1 MKLKIFSGLI
11 LSFCLLT
18 ALTSCTSDMLSE
30 NPSEAHGLK
39 VGVSINSLAFSPTR
53 ASNEKLLNGT
63 LNEDKIKTLDIYIFD
78 QSGTT
83 QLLYDHFVNVSLDKD
98 LQLNT
103 ELDWRDQF
111 KNTEQYQVYA
121 LANCPQGASD
131 IRTVD
136 QLKALVQTDADI
148 YKMYGDG
155 SEKDPDDF
163 SKDKTFLM
171 DGEIQNWSPKTTT
184 GEDET
189 IKINLKRAASK
200 IKLFL
205 TLSPEMKKTYT
216 LLPNACTWKFVNY
229 TANTSVIDST
239 NATKPSEQSSGTL
252 RSMQVNADGSDSV
265 TTYTYT
271 NDWSKQPLENT
282 PYILVNLPVQD
293 KASGKTYTGNYYRIP
308 FLPTATKKT
317 ERNFIYNSNDT
328 ICTLGSSTEL
338 TDKPFGPVNYS
349 KIPWVVDDVDINA
362 DSVRYLLVSPT
373 NVIMQNV
380 DNDSSVRYYSS
391 SDITSIKID
400 SVYYYD
406 KVGDKQMINADN
418 YGDYGISVVPS
429 SNLRTGTIT
438 IHSNIPDNKGIR
450 YIKFTVTN
458 GDGKSQQV
466 YVKQY
471 PLEYIQFIDGWYST
485 RTLDTWVDWIRD
497 QTPHSDK
504 KITEDN
510 NQVFFARV
518 YDSDRI
524 YDINDKKQ
532 YSGDY
537 VAVKGSV
544 LDKSTNNRCMY
555 VIEVTSTSDQYT
567 ISHPKMDEDG
577 ISNDNV
583 VSPAF
588 MIASQLGVVNPLNYS
603 NEGMLVAK
611 HCKTYREVDTKKNKY
626 DGWRLPT
633 HEELDIIK
641 KYQEGDNTVMDP
653 VLKGKYYYAA
663 DGKTYEI
670 LSNGSNGRD
679 HNTYYVRCVRDLSPE
694 EVKELDEQK
703 K

>member
-11 LSFCLLT
+11 LSFCLMS

-63 LNEDKIKTLDIYIFD
+63 LNEDKVKTLDIYIFD

-83 QLLYDHFVNVSLDKD
+83 QLLYDHFVDVSLDKD

-103 ELDWRDQF
+103 ELDWRETF
-111 KNTEQYQVYA
+111 KSTEQYQVYA
-121 LANCPQGASD
+121 LANCPEGASD

-136 QLKALVQTDADI
+136 QLKALAQTDADI

-163 SKDKTFLM
+163 SKNKTFLM
-171 DGEIQNWSPKTTT
+171 DGEILNWSPKTTT
-184 GEDET
+184 GVDET

-200 IKLFL
+200 IKLSL
-205 TLSPEMKKTYT
+205 TLSPEMKKAYT

-229 TANTSVIDST
+229 TDHTSVIDST
-239 NATKPSEQSSGTL
+239 NAAKPGEKTSGTL
-252 RSMQVNADGSDSV
+252 HSMKTNADGSDSV
-265 TTYTYT
+265 ITYTYT
-271 NDWSKQPLENT
+271 NDWSKQPLDST

-293 KASGKTYTGNYYRIP
+293 KTSGKTYTGNYYRIP

-349 KIPWVVDDVDINA
+349 IIPWLVDDIDINA
-362 DSVRYLLVSPT
+362 GLVNYLMVSPT
-373 NVIMQNV
+373 NVVMKYV

-391 SDITSIKID
+391 SKISVKID

-406 KVGDKQMINADN
+406 KLGNKKMIPADR
-418 YGDYGISVVPS
+418 YDDYGISVTPSS
-429 SNLRTGTIT
+429 SNLKKGTIT
-438 IHSNIPDNKGIR
+438 IHSNLPDNKGIR
-450 YIKFTVTN
+450 YIAFTVTN
-458 GDGKSQQV
+458 NVSKPQQV

-471 PLEYIQFIDGWYST
+471 PLEYIQFIEGWYST
-485 RTLDTWVDWIRD
+485 RTLDNWVDWIRD
-497 QTPHSDK
+497 QTPHADK
-504 KITEDN
+504 KTISDGTFNSKVYDN
-510 NQVFFARV
+510 NA
-518 YDSDRI
+518 I
-524 YDINDKKQ
+524 YYIIESERHKN
-532 YSGDY
+532 Y
-537 VAVKGSV
+537 VAAKYDPKIDE
-544 LDKSTNNRCMY
+544 LYNPCMY
-555 VIEVTSTSDQYT
+555 VIEVTSTSDTYT
-567 ISHPKMDEDG
+567 ISHPRMDENG
-577 ISNDNV
+577 FSNDNV

-588 MIASQLGVVNPLNYS
+588 MIASQLGAVETCSDGSVA
-603 NEGMLVAK
+603 AK
-611 HCKTYREVDTKKNKY
+611 HCQTYREVDTSGKQY

-633 HEELDIIK
+633 EEELGIIQT
-641 KYQEGDNTVMDP
+641 YQRGNNTVMDP
-653 VLKGKYYYAA
+653 VLTGEKYFAA
-663 DGKTYEI
+663 DKATPTINRNAKNKGTF
-670 LSNGSNGRD
+670 
-679 HNTYYVRCVRDLSPE
+679 VRCVRDLSPD